1 MNSNNID
8 NIDDNNNINSNNIDE
23 DRYTFNNPILFN
35 DTTVI
40 SNKDNENIISKNI
53 KEIAKSD
60 NTIAFNYIRVKSK
73 LKNKYSNLDSITIDK
88 MIVSLIDINYCPPDI
103 G

>member
-8 NIDDNNNINSNNIDE
+8 NIDDYNNINSNNIDE

-35 DTTVI
+35 DTTVT